1 MLHKMY
7 ILGINKAEHLLGFIT
22 HNELNIEK

>member
-7 ILGINKAEHLLGFIT
+7 ILGINKAERLPGFIT

>member
-7 ILGINKAEHLLGFIT
+7 ILDINKAERLLGFIT

>member
-7 ILGINKAEHLLGFIT
+7 ILGINKAEQTLGFIT
-22 HNELNIEK
+22 HNELNIEN